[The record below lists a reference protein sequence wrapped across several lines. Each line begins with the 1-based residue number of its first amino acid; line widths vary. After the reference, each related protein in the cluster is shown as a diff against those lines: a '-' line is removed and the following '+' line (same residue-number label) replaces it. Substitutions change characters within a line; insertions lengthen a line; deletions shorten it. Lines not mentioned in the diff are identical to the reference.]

1 MINIFITLGLLL
13 LIQLYIVLYISD
25 KITINKEHE
34 NYYNLNLFKKFM
46 EILVIIVVI
55 FYTCK
60 IYLKNNLSENIITQI
75 IIVIEIIVTLF
86 WLYLNFIEQNIID
99 YDSNTIDN
107 TNITN
112 ITNMSNISNIS
123 NISDYNLPTEPVK
136 KHSKDLNDHTSV
148 LLNNVNNNN
157 NTYIANN
164 NIVETDNTDDER
176 IFSKYISKYESD
188 FEFDNLYPNYKAKK
202 TECKETTNPDLTE
215 YDGYDINHK
224 CYNCGC
230 VKQNNSDVKECKK
243 LMYGT
248 MWGCDPKWKCNN
260 CKSCQDCS
268 NLSIGECGSTVGC
281 KYKSGKCEKDTKDEE
296 DEDDEDDDEDGDED
310 DEDDDEDA
318 KKKEDEAALA
328 GCKKCQC
335 WNRNGTLKCQ
345 KRLPITGDIVD
356 CDSVCETCVRCP
368 NEEEDNC
375 SNSNSNFK
383 YVLSEDEI
391 NRNNIVINNVSE
403 KDLNTI
409 L

>member
-25 KITINKEHE
+25 KITINKERE

-86 WLYLNFIEQNIID
+86 WLYLNFIEPNIID
-99 YDSNTIDN
+99 YTNISIDN
-107 TNITN
+107 I
-112 ITNMSNISNIS
+112 

-136 KHSKDLNDHTSV
+136 KHYKDLNNHTSV

-157 NTYIANN
+157 NTYIADNN
-164 NIVETDNTDDER
+164 TVETDNTDDER

-188 FEFDNLYPNYKAKK
+188 FEFNELYPNYKSKK
-202 TECKETTNPDLTE
+202 TECKETQNPDLSE
-215 YDGYDINHK
+215 YDGYPTNHK

-230 VKQNNSDVKECKK
+230 VKPNNSDKKECKK
-243 LMYGT
+243 LIYGT

-260 CKSCQDCS
+260 CNDCQ
-268 NLSIGECGSTVGC
+268 
-281 KYKSGKCEKDTKDEE
+281 
-296 DEDDEDDDEDGDED
+296 DDEDEKDNEDKKDGEEVEKDEGVDEDT
-310 DEDDDEDA
+310 
-318 KKKEDEAALA
+318 KKQLPGCI
-328 GCKKCQC
+328 GCKCY
-335 WNRNGTLKCQ
+335 NRNGTLKCQ
-345 KRLPITGDIVD
+345 RTSPITRELIE
-356 CDSVCETCVRCP
+356 CDSVCETCSRCP
-368 NEEEDNC
+368 NDEDNTNC
-375 SNSNSNFK
+375 SNSIFEFVQPEN
-383 YVLSEDEI
+383 EI

>member
-25 KITINKEHE
+25 KITINKERD

-55 FYTCK
+55 LYTCK

-86 WLYLNFIEQNIID
+86 WLYLNFIEPNIID
-99 YDSNTIDN
+99 YDSNN
-107 TNITN
+107 NYVN
-112 ITNMSNISNIS
+112 AV
-123 NISDYNLPTEPVK
+123 PTATVNAVPLATVNAVPTATVNAVPTATVN
-136 KHSKDLNDHTSV
+136 SPYKDLNDHTSI
-148 LLNNVNNNN
+148 LINNINND

-164 NIVETDNTDDER
+164 NTIVKDNSDDSR

-188 FEFDNLYPNYKAKK
+188 FEFDYLYPNYKAKK
-202 TECKETTNPDLTE
+202 TECKKKTPDLSE
-215 YDGYDINHK
+215 YDGYASNHK

-230 VKQNNSDVKECKK
+230 VKQNNSDKKECKK

-260 CKSCQDCS
+260 CNDCQ
-268 NLSIGECGSTVGC
+268 
-281 KYKSGKCEKDTKDEE
+281 E
-296 DEDDEDDDEDGDED
+296 DEDDEDEDDEED
-310 DEDDDEDA
+310 DEDEDEDEEEGGEEGGEEEDDEE
-318 KKKEDEAALA
+318 EDEENKKLPGCR
-328 GCKKCQC
+328 GCKCY
-335 WNRNGTLKCQ
+335 NRNGTLKCQ
-345 KRLPITGDIVD
+345 RTSPITKELIE
-356 CDSVCETCVRCP
+356 CDSVCETCTRCP
-368 NEEEDNC
+368 NDEDNTNC
-375 SNSNSNFK
+375 SNSIFK
-383 YVLSEDEI
+383 VVQPENEI